1 MTLILASSS
10 HLSHPWFWL
19 VPMHVYAACGTNTY
33 TLHIHSACTS
43 LHSFQTRIQTSCTL
57 HVFSMAWHW
66 TRPDSSVQLT
76 YRNVT
81 TLGISAL
88 LSNLVETVPH
98 VQKLPE
104 GPHGKQQDY
113 INFVTLGNH
122 PKPAKSFI
130 HYIHSPTGI
139 LLQQDRP
146 RRCSLCMK
154 HRQFSATGALLP
166 LQLTCTL

>member
-1 MTLILASSS
+1 MCVLPVVLT
-10 HLSHPWFWL
+10 HTPCMYRVPVHPWI
-19 VPMHVYAACGTNTY
+19 VSRPGSKTAAR
-33 TLHIHSACTS
+33 SM
-43 LHSFQTRIQTSCTL
+43 SFHGMARNQAWFFCPASHKSC
-57 HVFSMAWHW
+57 
-66 TRPDSSVQLT
+66 
-76 YRNVT
+76 RNVT

-122 PKPAKSFI
+122 PKPAKSLM

-146 RRCSLCMK
+146 RRCPLCMK

-166 LQLTCTL
+166 FQLTCTL